1 MNQIEYLIDS
11 LIDQY
16 NETFPAE
23 RIAALERRANKVWDN
38 AFDEDRM
45 VVAAMEKLSA
55 PRAMPEI
62 PADATPNQRYLIN
75 ELAGLV
81 NKGLWQDDNYPAI
94 YSGLRQAL
102 LPSCF
107 GCEEKPGEF
116 GGTKAIIHNTAEVYK
131 LTKPAIAPGTIA
143 HEILETMKYC
153 NDRTKGEIPI
163 YITDM
168 QGPYSIAA
176 QIWGIEDFM
185 MACYE
190 EPEAAHHL
198 LQICTE
204 LIEDYFSLMM
214 GSINNLI
221 PLHCLPM
228 LYMPKSAGVAV
239 SDDFLAVTSKDTA
252 AEFSVPYL
260 EKIAETFGGIVVH
273 SCGSIAHMADILNNL
288 KGLRAVNFSATET
301 DLPYMAENI
310 SKDIAIITHCSPLTT
325 GDLPLI
331 DQREHIIRCAKIA
344 KDVKRNLMC
353 IAFEHHKD
361 SDALAHRDE
370 YLKLASLV

>member
-1 MNQIEYLIDS
+1 MHNTEYLIDS

-16 NETFPAE
+16 KQVYTPE
-23 RIAALERRANKVWDN
+23 RIAAIERRTTKIWNN
-38 AFDEDRM
+38 TFDEDRM
-45 VVAAMEKLSA
+45 VYAATENLTV
-55 PRAMPEI
+55 PRKMPDI
-62 PADATPNQRYLIN
+62 PADADANQKHLIEQLASIVYKN
-75 ELAGLV
+75 EWL
-81 NKGLWQDDNYPAI
+81 DDNYPAI

-116 GGTKAIIHNTAEVYK
+116 GGTKAIIHDTQEVYK

-143 HEILETMKYC
+143 HEIFEMMKYC

-163 YITDM
+163 FITDM

-204 LIEDYFSLMM
+204 LIEDYYKLAL
-214 GSINNLI
+214 GAIDKLI

-239 SDDFLAVTSKDTA
+239 SDDFLAITSKDTA

-260 EKIAETFGGIVVH
+260 EKIAATFGGIVVH
-273 SCGSIAHMADILNNL
+273 SCGSIAHMADILNDL
-288 KGLRAVNFSATET
+288 KGLKALNFSATET
-301 DLPYMAENI
+301 DLPYMAEHIN
-310 SKDIAIITHCSPLTT
+310 KDIAIITHASALTT
-325 GDLPLI
+325 GDLTQL
-331 DQREHIIRCAKIA
+331 DQREHLTLCAKL
-344 KDVKRNLMC
+344 VKEVKSNLMC
-353 IAFEHHKD
+353 IAFPHDKK
-361 SDALAHRDE
+361 SDPAVLRDE
-370 YLKLASLV
+370 YLKLAMLV